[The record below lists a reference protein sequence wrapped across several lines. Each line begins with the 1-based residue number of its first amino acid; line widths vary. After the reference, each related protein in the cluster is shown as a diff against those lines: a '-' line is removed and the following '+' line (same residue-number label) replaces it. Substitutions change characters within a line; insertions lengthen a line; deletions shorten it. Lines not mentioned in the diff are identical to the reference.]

1 MAIQNKINL
10 ETRFQLNTTPNE
22 IIRIKDTT
30 DYASESIALADV
42 VGALKITSPLGTV
55 FHNTVLPAFDIDLD
69 VQDYIDTIALPTDS
83 NGDPL
88 KGVYVVEYTI
98 RVAGAV
104 QPGDY
109 SKTFNYNYCYE
120 EIVPDVD
127 VTVDLICSKLTSKDN
142 TSYPVELTNSTL
154 THEIHP
160 PAGLPV
166 ATWPVQVVS
175 TVTNVYTPITTKT
188 WTGTISNILELTFP
202 ATGIYSEHI
211 IDVTITGNTEKN
223 IKDDINICNLQCNM
237 RALTSRYSSAL
248 SSNPIDAKR
257 IADDQLT
264 PALINAFMYTSNIEC
279 GNFEK
284 AEFYYNEVL
293 KFTGSSPDCSC
304 DESEV
309 PTLILASCSGG
320 GSSNTYV
327 VDVCNTNSALTVT
340 SNTIGDET
348 TYTICF
354 DDVIWTKI
362 NALTET
368 DITSVD
374 SSVTIVPSLNGYTKT
389 YDLSVAPAP
398 VSASPVHVFS
408 GILDIDLTNK
418 SIPPVLSWRAGWS
431 SVWGNKLQEP
441 AINNS
446 NPIFADWNAQA
457 NCFYLDGYIDQA
469 GGEFPKPQFQIIE
482 VLGTN
487 QVNSEI
493 VPCRDVRDLGLDIM
507 EIDTANDRIYFHVFD
522 ETYSNTA
529 VAGQILQEIRDKI
542 SISVII
548 NA

>member
-42 VGALKITSPLGTV
+42 IGALKITSPLGTV

-88 KGVYVVEYTI
+88 KGVYTVEYTI

-109 SKTFNYNYCYE
+109 TSTFTYNYCAPT
-120 EIVPDVD
+120 INPDVD
-127 VTVDLICSKLTSKDN
+127 ITVDLICSKLTSTDN
-142 TSYPVELTNSTL
+142 TSYPTEVTSTTL
-154 THEIHP
+154 THSIHP

-166 ATWPVQVVS
+166 ATYPVQTVS

-188 WTGTISNILELTFP
+188 WTATISNILELTYP
-202 ATGIYSEHI
+202 ATGSYSEHI
-211 IDVTITGNTEKN
+211 IDMTVTGDSEKD
-223 IKDDINICNLQCNM
+223 IIDDVNICNLQCNM
-237 RALTSRYSSAL
+237 IALTSRYSDAL
-248 SSNPIDAKR
+248 QNNPIDAQR
-257 IADDQLT
+257 IADTQLT

-279 GNFEK
+279 GNFDK

-293 KFTGSSPDCSC
+293 KFTGSSPDCACS
-304 DESEV
+304 DSST

-327 VDVCNTNSALTVT
+327 VDVCNTNSALSVS
-340 SNTIGDET
+340 SNTIGNET

-354 DDVIWTKI
+354 DDTIWTKV

-368 DITSVD
+368 DVTSID
-374 SSVTIVPSLNGYTKT
+374 ASVTITSSLNGYTKT
-389 YDLSVAPAP
+389 YDLSVPPAAI
-398 VSASPVHVFS
+398 VAASPVHAFS
-408 GILDIDLTNK
+408 GIIDIDLSQSDPNTV
-418 SIPPVLSWRAGWS
+418 PALSWRSGWS

-441 AINNS
+441 TFTIVNTGAAWPS
-446 NPIFADWNAQA
+446 NPNE
-457 NCFYLDGYIDQA
+457 FYMEGYVDQA
-469 GGEFPKPQFQIIE
+469 GGEFPKPQMQI
-482 VLGTN
+482 V
-487 QVNSEI
+487 
-493 VPCRDVRDLGLDIM
+493 DLNNPGYKPGAYELIITQ
-507 EIDTANDRIYFHVFD
+507 IDTANDRIYFQFVD
-522 ETYSNTA
+522 ENG
-529 VAGQILQEIRDKI
+529 VAPSGYFLSETTDSIA
-542 SISVII
+542 ISVII